1 MITSSSSVM
10 IILANAGPKEEPI
23 LTRFFLLIELVAE
36 WEGSFG
42 TWV

>member
-23 LTRFFLLIELVAE
+23 LTRFFLLIELAE

>member
-10 IILANAGPKEEPI
+10 TTLANAGPKEEPI
-23 LTRFFLLIELVAE
+23 LTRFFFLVDFVAE

-42 TWV
+42 KCV